1 MHPLRTVRKR
11 PSLPAGF
18 KTPQNLA
25 RIFRFTGGIKMTMR
39 FLVEIDIG
47 HDAIEETTAKVTCDY
62 EDEGKEK
69 IRMPLKD
76 YDIVSIERIS

>member
-11 PSLPAGF
+11 PAVPTGF
-18 KTPQNLA
+18 KTFQNLA
-25 RIFRFTGGIKMTMR
+25 RIFRFTGEIKMTMR
-39 FLVEIDIG
+39 FSVEMDIG
-47 HDAIEETTAKVTCDY
+47 NDAILETTAKVSCDY

-69 IRMPLKD
+69 IRLALKD

>member
-11 PSLPAGF
+11 PAVPTGF
-18 KTPQNLA
+18 KTFQNLA
-25 RIFRFTGGIKMTMR
+25 RIFRFAGEIKMTMR

-47 HDAIEETTAKVTCDY
+47 HDVIEETTAKVACDY

-69 IRMPLKD
+69 IRLALKD
-76 YDIVSIERIS
+76 YDIVSIERKS

>member
-1 MHPLRTVRKR
+1 MHPLWTVRKR
-11 PSLPAGF
+11 PAVPTGF
-18 KTPQNLA
+18 KTTQNLA

-47 HDAIEETTAKVTCDY
+47 HNAIMETTAKVNCDY

-69 IRMPLKD
+69 IREALKD
-76 YDIVSIERIS
+76 YDIVNFERIS

>member
-25 RIFRFTGGIKMTMR
+25 RIFRFTGEIKMTMR
-39 FLVEIDIG
+39 FSVEIDIG
-47 HDAIEETTAKVTCDY
+47 NDVIEETTVRVTCDY

-69 IRMPLKD
+69 IRLALKD
-76 YDIVSIERIS
+76 YDIVNIEQIS

>member
-1 MHPLRTVRKR
+1 MHPLRAVRKR
-11 PSLPAGF
+11 PSVSTGF
-18 KTPQNLA
+18 KTSQNLG

-47 HDAIEETTAKVTCDY
+47 HDAIEETIAKVTCDY

-69 IRMPLKD
+69 IRMALKD
-76 YDIVSIERIS
+76 YDIISIKRIS

>member
-11 PSLPAGF
+11 PAVSAGF

-62 EDEGKEK
+62 EEEGKEK
-69 IRMPLKD
+69 IRMALKD
-76 YDIVSIERIS
+76 YDIVKIERIS